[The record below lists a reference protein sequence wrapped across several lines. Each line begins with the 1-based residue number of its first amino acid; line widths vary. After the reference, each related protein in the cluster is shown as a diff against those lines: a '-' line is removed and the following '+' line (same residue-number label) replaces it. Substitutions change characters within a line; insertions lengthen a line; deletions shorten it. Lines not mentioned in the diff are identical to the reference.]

1 MNGIVSKTIVGSGP
15 PGVRIPPSP
24 LKDPKDF
31 QNLWGLIF
39 NGKICSMKLNLALAQ
54 INTKLGDVECNLAKH
69 MEYIEQA
76 KSQKTDLLVFPE
88 LSLTGYVLQ
97 DLVASVARKPTE
109 DDPVFKHLLTASRD
123 LDLVIGFVDE
133 DSRHRFYIASAYLS
147 GGKVV
152 HVHHKVYLPTYGLFD
167 EGRFFAWGDSIRAFD
182 TRFGRVG
189 MLICEDFWHASP
201 PYLLWLDGA
210 DIMLF
215 SSASPGRGLNDKE
228 KLESA
233 RWVERVTKAY
243 ASMFTSFVAHAN
255 RVGYEDGLHFWGGAT
270 LFDPNGEEIVI
281 GPYNVEAIT
290 YAQMDLNQLR
300 RTRAR
305 LPLLRDERT
314 ALVQKELSRILEK

>member
-1 MNGIVSKTIVGSGP
+1 
-15 PGVRIPPSP
+15 
-24 LKDPKDF
+24 
-31 QNLWGLIF
+31 
-39 NGKICSMKLNLALAQ
+39 MKLNLALAQ
-54 INTKLGDVECNLAKH
+54 IATKLGDVEANLEKH
-69 MEYIEQA
+69 MQYIEQA
-76 KSQKTDLLVFPE
+76 KTEKADLILFPE

-97 DLVASVARKPTE
+97 DLVASVAHKPTE
-109 DDPVFKHLLTASRD
+109 DDPVFKHLLKASQD
-123 LDLVIGFVDE
+123 LDIVAGFVHQDH
-133 DSRHRFYIASAYLS
+133 RYRFYIASAYLS

-215 SSASPGRGLNDKE
+215 SSAAPGRGLNDDQ

-233 RWVERVTKAY
+233 RWVERVQKGY
-243 ASMFTSFVAHAN
+243 ASMFTSFLAHSN
-255 RVGYEDGLHFWGGAT
+255 RVGYEDGLLFWGGAT
-270 LFDPNGEEIVI
+270 VNDPNGDLVAR
-281 GPYNVEAIT
+281 GPYFEEALT
-290 YAQMDLNQLR
+290 FAELDLNQLR

-314 ALVQKELSRILEK
+314 SLVQNELNRILSRG